1 MGFTRNYDNLVT
13 AYQTIG
19 IKLGDKSGE
28 STNDQGGE
36 PLTLINWGGS
46 ASYLIAG
53 KVSGIGTGLLNFTDG
68 ENESTGG
75 TNYESSYSNAYSTSN
90 LVCGPGTITVDGE
103 IKRETY
109 DDYKMTLFSNS
120 DIKFV
125 SHWIDDIKYNAKD
138 NTWTNTYHKVYTAN
152 KTITINEIGIRG
164 WNGTG
169 CLLYRRVLDAP
180 VTIEVKNN
188 NDLPVN
194 FEITFTQTVKS
205 GLSEAYY
212 DTNVGTYEE
221 GEVDW
226 S

>member
-13 AYQTIG
+13 AYQCIG
-19 IKLGDKSGE
+19 INSSNKSEE

-36 PLTLINWGGS
+36 PLTLTSWGGS
-46 ASYLIAG
+46 TSYLIAG
-53 KVSGIGTGLLNFTDG
+53 KVDGTGTGLLNFTG
-68 ENESTGG
+68 AQNESYGG
-75 TNYESSYSNAYSTSN
+75 ASNNSWADNYSTSN
-90 LVCGPGTITVDGE
+90 LVCGPGTITVGGE
-103 IKRETY
+103 IKSETY

-120 DIKFV
+120 DINFV
-125 SHWIDDIKYNAKD
+125 KHWVDNIRYNVKD

-152 KTITINEIGIRG
+152 KTITIKEIGIRG

-169 CLLYRRVLDAP
+169 CLLYRKVLDKP
-180 VTIEVKNN
+180 ITIEVK
-188 NDLPVN
+188 DGITVN
-194 FEITFTQTVKS
+194 FEITFTQTVKT

-212 DTNVGTYEE
+212 DTGIETYEE